1 MNKINLSRLTVTVT
15 SDKVYTFLLDS
26 SYLYLDIMEP
36 RVESG
41 WHSKSRR
48 LSRWSVLVKEY
59 MVPKK
64 ALEMGVE
71 LQKKL
76 SSRFVLYRMI
86 ERNEQIPALME
97 GDYVF
102 LEDLIS

>member
-1 MNKINLSRLTVTVT
+1 M
-15 SDKVYTFLLDS
+15 
-26 SYLYLDIMEP
+26 
-36 RVESG
+36 
-41 WHSKSRR
+41 
-48 LSRWSVLVKEY
+48 
-59 MVPKK
+59 PKK

-97 GDYVF
+97 DDYVF
-102 LEDLIS
+102 LEDLISEYYDEYWTIKKGAEYY

>member
-1 MNKINLSRLTVTVT
+1 M
-15 SDKVYTFLLDS
+15 
-26 SYLYLDIMEP
+26 
-36 RVESG
+36 
-41 WHSKSRR
+41 
-48 LSRWSVLVKEY
+48 
-59 MVPKK
+59 PKK

-86 ERNEQIPALME
+86 EGNEQIPALME

-102 LEDLIS
+102 LEDLISEYYDEYWTIKKGAAYY